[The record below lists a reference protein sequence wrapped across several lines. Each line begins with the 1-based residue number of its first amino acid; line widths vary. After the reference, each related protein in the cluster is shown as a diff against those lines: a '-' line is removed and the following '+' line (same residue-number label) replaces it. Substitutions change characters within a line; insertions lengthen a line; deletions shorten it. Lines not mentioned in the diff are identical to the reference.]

1 MQHTCSLPEAPPR
14 SIQKQTILYFFDL
27 FLNIL
32 QHAGI
37 VGWPSG
43 DLQLLWS
50 MGGEVKFGRFCCLL
64 MLQALTMHGG
74 YG

>member
-1 MQHTCSLPEAPPR
+1 MMQYTSSLPGAPPS
-14 SIQKQTILYFFDL
+14 SIQKRRILCFFDL

-37 VGWPSG
+37 VGWPSE
-43 DLQLLWS
+43 DLKLLWS
-50 MGGEVKFGRFCCLL
+50 MGGDNFADSSCCR
-64 MLQALTMHGG
+64 ALTM